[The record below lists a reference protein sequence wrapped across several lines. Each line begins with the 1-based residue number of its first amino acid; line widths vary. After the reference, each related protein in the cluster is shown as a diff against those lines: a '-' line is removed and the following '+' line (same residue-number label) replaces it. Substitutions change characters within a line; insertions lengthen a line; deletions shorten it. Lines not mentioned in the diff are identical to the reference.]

1 MPMTGVDPLQEFL
14 SSLAGDR
21 KPIPLVATR
30 IEVLIKGGL
39 AIVTTERTFRN
50 IENQSIE
57 ATMTFPV
64 PVDAALVALRARIEG
79 RTLNAIAQARAEARE
94 TYEGAIEKG

>member
-14 SSLAGDR
+14 SSLTGDR

-30 IEVLIKGGL
+30 IDVLIRGGL
-39 AIVTTERTFRN
+39 ATVTTERTFRN
-50 IENQSIE
+50 SEKQSIE

-64 PVDAALVALRARIEG
+64 RAQRAHRRAHTQRDRLG
-79 RTLNAIAQARAEARE
+79 ARGGARDL
-94 TYEGAIEKG
+94 